1 MLKLLAQANSSEIY
15 RHYVEIMC
23 KSLHFLFGIAI
34 NFWNILLTNIKH
46 PFPLRTQENY
56 KKKKIKAYQ
65 YNKMKGQ
72 EKKKNTNLLGK
83 KENMKKVQEIPQYKK
98 HLE

>member
-72 EKKKNTNLLGK
+72 EKKK
-83 KENMKKVQEIPQYKK
+83 K
-98 HLE
+98 H

>member
-56 KKKKIKAYQ
+56 KKKIKAYQ

-72 EKKKNTNLLGK
+72 EKKKTLIYWEKKKIWKKSRKYHSTKNT
-83 KENMKKVQEIPQYKK
+83 
-98 HLE
+98 